1 MIIIKTAKFYNKIE
15 INLFYHC
22 IQRHSI
28 KNESRLVFR
37 MENVRDGF
45 FAAAGLLGLIVK
57 VTFLTVKSIVLYPI
71 YRENKD
77 IRDDI
82 LLITG
87 GGRGI
92 GRALAKEFAK
102 HKPKHVRTTFCSLIP
117 HHCPYFSF
125 YKKKNP

>member
-1 MIIIKTAKFYNKIE
+1 
-15 INLFYHC
+15 
-22 IQRHSI
+22 
-28 KNESRLVFR
+28 
-37 MENVRDGF
+37 MENVRNGF
-45 FAAAGLLGLIVK
+45 FAAVGLLGLIVK

-92 GRALAKEFAK
+92 GKALALEFAN
-102 HKPKHVRTTFCSLIP
+102 HKPKHVRTTICSLIP
-117 HHCPYFSF
+117 HHCPYFSLLH
-125 YKKKNP
+125 KNVS

>member
-1 MIIIKTAKFYNKIE
+1 MKKIY
-15 INLFYHC
+15 LFF
-22 IQRHSI
+22 QSLKRHSI
-28 KNESRLVFR
+28 KNESKLVFR

-45 FAAAGLLGLIVK
+45 FAAVGLLGLIVK

-77 IRDDI
+77 IKDDI

-92 GRALAKEFAK
+92 GKALALEFAK
-102 HKPKHVRTTFCSLIP
+102 QKPKHVRARFVL
-117 HHCPYFSF
+117 
-125 YKKKNP
+125 

>member
-1 MIIIKTAKFYNKIE
+1 MFFQSLK
-15 INLFYHC
+15 
-22 IQRHSI
+22 RHSI
-28 KNESRLVFR
+28 KNESKLVFR

-45 FAAAGLLGLIVK
+45 FAAVGLLGLIVK
-57 VTFLTVKSIVLYPI
+57 VTFLTLKSIVLYPI

-92 GRALAKEFAK
+92 GKALALEFAK
-102 HKPKHVRTTFCSLIP
+102 QKPKHVRTRFCSLIP
-117 HHCPYFSF
+117 HHCPYFL
-125 YKKKNP
+125 YYIKT